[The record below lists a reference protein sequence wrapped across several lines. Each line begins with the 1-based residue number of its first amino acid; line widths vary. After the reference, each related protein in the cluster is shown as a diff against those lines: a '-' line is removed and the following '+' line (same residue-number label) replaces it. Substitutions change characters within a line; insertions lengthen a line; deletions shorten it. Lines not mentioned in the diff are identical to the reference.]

1 MDTLVNKII
10 KLSQEQP
17 DKTAVAFKKEKLTY
31 KQLFDKVLGIAYVLK
46 KKEFNPAIGY
56 AFLLFQDLKWSQF
69 IWLYNFVVR

>member
-31 KQLFDKVLGIAYVLK
+31 KQLFDKVLGIAYV
-46 KKEFNPAIGY
+46 
-56 AFLLFQDLKWSQF
+56 
-69 IWLYNFVVR
+69 